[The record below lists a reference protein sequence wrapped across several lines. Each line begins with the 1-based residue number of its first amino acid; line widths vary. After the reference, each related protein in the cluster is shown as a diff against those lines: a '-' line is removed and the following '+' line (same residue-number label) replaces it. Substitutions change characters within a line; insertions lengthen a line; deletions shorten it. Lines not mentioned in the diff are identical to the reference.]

1 MTTDEAAGGKRL
13 RVDIYASEDVI
24 ITTKEKDV
32 ELVPRYNQT
41 ECLIFL
47 NDQGGG
53 GEGPSL
59 GSNVDG
65 AIAVSLS
72 IFTRPNQIQLL
83 HFTCTPSK
91 MLPAPVLSHSG

>member
-1 MTTDEAAGGKRL
+1 M
-13 RVDIYASEDVI
+13 DIYASEDVI

-53 GEGPSL
+53 GGGPSL

-65 AIAVSLS
+65 ATAVRLF
-72 IFTRPNQIQLL
+72 IFTGPNQCYLL
-83 HFTCTPSK
+83 QFTCTPSRR
-91 MLPAPVLSHSG
+91 LPAPIPHSGGG